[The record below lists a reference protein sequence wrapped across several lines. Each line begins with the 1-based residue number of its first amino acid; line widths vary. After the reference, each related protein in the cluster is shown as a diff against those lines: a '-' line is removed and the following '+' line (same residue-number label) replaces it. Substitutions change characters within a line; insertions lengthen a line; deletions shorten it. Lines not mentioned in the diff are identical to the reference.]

1 MPWVLAIDVS
11 WQIVV
16 QILMIAHCLPH
27 VFYLIESKDG
37 QYDVLYVRHL
47 RFFMMYR
54 HVLALVHL

>member
-1 MPWVLAIDVS
+1 MPWVLAIDGS
-11 WQIVV
+11 WQVVV
-16 QILMIAHCLPH
+16 QILMIAHYLPH
-27 VFYLIESKDG
+27 VFYLMESIDD